1 MTSVETQVL
10 IVGAGP
16 VGLITGLLLDR
27 LGVDFLIVERRKGLH
42 QAPQAHVI
50 SSRTLEICRVV
61 GIDPM
66 AIHAAG
72 PPLADIRTVRWV
84 DRLVG
89 RDLGVFTMG
98 SDPDEVMRMLTQSP
112 SPTTNLS
119 QDRFEAMLF
128 ERLANTAGRDR
139 VRFEHAWEACA
150 ETDGQYLSRVHT
162 PAGPVE
168 IASRY
173 LIGADGA
180 GSRVRKAAD
189 IDMVGPDDIQT
200 FVNIHFSANLREP
213 LAGREGLL
221 YWIMD
226 TEVEGTFIAHD
237 IERNWIFMKTVDV
250 SESLDPIDEGKFAA
264 LLHEAIGADLPV
276 TIHSMNAWRMTAQ
289 IASAFRR
296 DRLFLVG
303 DAAHR
308 FPPTGGIGMN
318 TGFQDAHNLAW
329 KIAMVEA
336 GADPGLLDTFEP
348 ERKPVAETNSEQSL
362 TNAMRMMEVA
372 ALLDADGDRRITL
385 ADLDAVLADPDR
397 LAAVQRAVDAQ
408 AAHFNMSGLDLGV
421 CYAGAGIIGDGPPP
435 ASEDPVSKYVPS
447 TTPGARLPHAMLQR
461 DGAPL
466 STLDLVPCD
475 RFVVLAGDDA
485 PDTLEAA
492 VEALAGQGV
501 PVRLQRVGPGAE
513 TAPADDRFAA
523 LFPPGKVLL
532 VRPDGHIAARFESG
546 RAAAELA
553 GAMSVLLV
561 GVG

>member
-1 MTSVETQVL
+1 MTPAETRVL

-16 VGLITGLLLDR
+16 VGLVTGLLLDR
-27 LGVDFLIVERRKGLH
+27 LGVDFLIVERRQGLH

-66 AIHAAG
+66 AVYAAG
-72 PPLADIRTVRWV
+72 PPREDIRTVRWV

-112 SPTTNLS
+112 SPTANLS
-119 QDRFEAMLF
+119 QDRFEPMLF
-128 ERLANTAGRDR
+128 ERLEATAGRAR
-139 VRFEHAWEACA
+139 VRFEHAWESCST
-150 ETDGQYLSRVHT
+150 TDGQYLSRILT
-162 PAGPVE
+162 SDGPVE

-226 TEVEGTFIAHD
+226 KEVEGTFIAHD
-237 IERNWIFMKTVDV
+237 IERNWIFMKTVDAA
-250 SESLDPIDEGKFAA
+250 EPLDPIDETKFAA
-264 LLHEAIGADLPV
+264 VLHKAIGADLPV

-329 KIAMVEA
+329 KIALVEA
-336 GADPGLLDTFEP
+336 GRDPALLDTFEP

-362 TNAMRMMEVA
+362 TNARRMMEVA
-372 ALLDADGDRRITL
+372 FLLDVDGDRHITL
-385 ADLDAVLADPDR
+385 PDLEAVLADTDR

-421 CYAGAGIIGDGPPP
+421 CYTGAGVIDDGPPP
-435 ASEDPVSKYVPS
+435 ASDDPVSKYVPS
-447 TTPGARLPHAMLQR
+447 TTPGTRLPHAMLLR

-466 STLDLVPCD
+466 STLDLVALD
-475 RFVVLAGDDA
+475 RFLVLAHDDA
-485 PDTLEAA
+485 PATLDAA
-492 VEALAGQGV
+492 VEELARRGAPLGM
-501 PVRLQRVGPGAE
+501 RRVGPGAD
-513 TAPADDRFAA
+513 TVPADDRFGT
-523 LFPPGKVLL
+523 LFPREEVLL
-532 VRPDGHIAARFESG
+532 VRPDGHIAARFESR
-546 RAAAELA
+546 RAAGELA
-553 GAMSVLLV
+553 RAMKVLLV
-561 GVG
+561 GAG

>member
-1 MTSVETQVL
+1 MTRIETRVL

-27 LGVDFLIVERRKGLH
+27 LGVDFLIVERREGLH

-50 SSRTLEICRVV
+50 SSRTLEICRGV
-61 GIDPM
+61 GIDPV
-66 AIHAAG
+66 AVYAAG
-72 PPLADIRTVRWV
+72 PALADIRTVRWV

-98 SDPDEVMRMLTQSP
+98 SDPEEVMRMLTQSP
-112 SPTTNLS
+112 SPTANLS
-119 QDRFEAMLF
+119 QDRFERILLD
-128 ERLANTAGRDR
+128 RLAATTARGA
-139 VRFEHAWEACA
+139 VRFEHAWEGYST
-150 ETDGQYLSRVHT
+150 TDGLYLSRVQT
-162 PAGPVE
+162 PDGPVE
-168 IASRY
+168 ITSCY

-189 IDMVGPDDIQT
+189 IDMVGPDNLQT
-200 FVNIHFSANLREP
+200 FMNIHFSANLREP

-226 TEVEGTFIAHD
+226 KDVEGTFIAHD
-237 IERNWIFMKTVDV
+237 IERNWIFMKTIDP
-250 SESLDPIDEGKFAA
+250 SEPLDPIDEGKFAA
-264 LLHEAIGADLPV
+264 LLREAIGADVPV

-329 KIAMVEA
+329 KVAMVEA
-336 GADPGLLDTFEP
+336 GGDPRLLDTFEP
-348 ERKPVAETNSEQSL
+348 ERKPVAEVNSEQSV

-372 ALLDADGDRRITL
+372 FLLDVDGDQRITL
-385 ADLDAVLADPDR
+385 ADLDAVLADANR
-397 LAAVQRAVDAQ
+397 LAAVQTAVDAQ

-421 CYAGAGIIGDGPPP
+421 CYTGAGVIDDGPPP

-447 TTPGARLPHAMLQR
+447 TTPGARLPHATLLR

-466 STLDLVPCD
+466 STLDLVALD
-475 RFVVLAGDDA
+475 RFLVFAHHDA

-492 VEALAGQGV
+492 IEELAERGAPLGM
-501 PVRLQRVGPGAE
+501 RRVGPGADIV
-513 TAPADDRFAA
+513 PADDRFAA
-523 LFPPGKVLL
+523 LFPTEEVLL

-546 RAAAELA
+546 RATAELA
-553 GAMSVLLV
+553 RALNVLLPAP
-561 GVG
+561 

>member
-1 MTSVETQVL
+1 MTRIETRVL

-27 LGVDFLIVERRKGLH
+27 LGVDFLIVERREGLH

-50 SSRTLEICRVV
+50 SSRTLEICRGV

-66 AIHAAG
+66 AVYAAG
-72 PPLADIRTVRWV
+72 PPLEDIRTVRWV

-98 SDPDEVMRMLTQSP
+98 SDPEELMRMLKQSP
-112 SPTTNLS
+112 SPTANLS
-119 QDRFEAMLF
+119 QDRFEGILF
-128 ERLANTAGRDR
+128 EHLAATTGRDA
-139 VRFEHAWEACA
+139 VRFEHAWEGYST
-150 ETDGQYLSRVHT
+150 TDGLYLSRVHT
-162 PAGPVE
+162 PDGPLE

-180 GSRVRKAAD
+180 GSRVRKAAH
-189 IDMVGPDDIQT
+189 IDMIGPDDIQT

-226 TEVEGTFIAHD
+226 KEVEGTFIAHD
-237 IERNWIFMKTVDV
+237 IERNWIFMKTVDA
-250 SESLDPIDEGKFAA
+250 SEPLDPIDEGKFAA
-264 LLHEAIGADLPV
+264 LLRKAIGADLPI

-329 KIAMVEA
+329 KVAMVDA
-336 GADPGLLDTFEP
+336 GGDPRLLDTFEP
-348 ERKPVAETNSEQSL
+348 ERKPVAEVNSEQSV

-372 ALLDADGDRRITL
+372 FLLDVDGDRRITL
-385 ADLDAVLADPDR
+385 PDLDAVLADADR
-397 LAAVQRAVDAQ
+397 LAAVQTAVDAQ

-421 CYAGAGIIGDGPPP
+421 CYTGAGVIDDGPPP

-447 TTPGARLPHAMLQR
+447 TTPGARLPHAVLLR

-466 STLDLVPCD
+466 STLDLVALD
-475 RFVVLAGDDA
+475 RFLVFAHHDA

-492 VEALAGQGV
+492 IEELAERGAPLGM
-501 PVRLQRVGPGAE
+501 RRVGPGADIV
-513 TAPADDRFAA
+513 PADDRFAA
-523 LFPPGKVLL
+523 LFPTEEVLL

-546 RAAAELA
+546 RATAELA
-553 GAMSVLLV
+553 RALNVLLPAP
-561 GVG
+561 

>member
-1 MTSVETQVL
+1 MTRIETQVL

-27 LGVDFLIVERRKGLH
+27 LGIDFEIVERREGLH

-50 SSRTLEICRVV
+50 SSRTLEICRGV
-61 GIDPM
+61 GIDPG
-66 AIHAAG
+66 AVYAAG
-72 PPLADIRTVRWV
+72 PALADIRTVRWV
-84 DRLVG
+84 DRLLG

-98 SDPDEVMRMLTQSP
+98 SDPEEVMRMLTQSP
-112 SPTTNLS
+112 SPTANLS
-119 QDRFEAMLF
+119 QDRFEKILF
-128 ERLANTAGRDR
+128 ERLAATTGRGA
-139 VRFEHAWEACA
+139 VRFQHAWEGYST
-150 ETDGQYLSRVHT
+150 TDRRYLSRVHT
-162 PAGPVE
+162 PDGPVE
-168 IASRY
+168 IESRY

-213 LAGREGLL
+213 LASREGLL
-221 YWIMD
+221 YWVMD
-226 TEVEGTFIAHD
+226 KEVEGTFIAHD
-237 IERNWIFMKTVDV
+237 IERNWIFMKTVDA

-264 LLHEAIGADLPV
+264 LLRKAIGADLPV

-336 GADPGLLDTFEP
+336 GHDPVLLDTFEP

-362 TNAMRMMEVA
+362 TNAVRMREVA
-372 ALLDADGDRRITL
+372 FLLDVDGDRRISL
-385 ADLDAVLADPDR
+385 SDLDAVLADADR

-421 CYAGAGIIGDGPPP
+421 CYTGAGVIDDGPPP
-435 ASEDPVSKYVPS
+435 ASEDPVSTYVPS
-447 TTPGARLPHAMLQR
+447 TTPGARLPHATLLR
-461 DGAPL
+461 DGARL
-466 STLDLVPCD
+466 STLDLAVPD
-475 RFVVLAGDDA
+475 RFLVLAHDDS
-485 PDTLEAA
+485 PDTLDAA
-492 VEALAGQGV
+492 VEELAERGAPLGM
-501 PVRLQRVGPGAE
+501 QRVGPA
-513 TAPADDRFAA
+513 TNMVPADDTFAA
-523 LFPPGKVLL
+523 LFPAEEVLL
-532 VRPDGHIAARFESG
+532 VRPDGHIAARLEAG
-546 RAAAELA
+546 RAAEELA
-553 GAMSVLLV
+553 GAMEVLLT
-561 GVG
+561 GAS

>member
-1 MTSVETQVL
+1 MTRLETRVL

-16 VGLITGLLLDR
+16 VGLVTGLLLDR
-27 LGVDFLIVERRKGLH
+27 LGVDFQIVERREGLH

-50 SSRTLEICRVV
+50 SSRTLEICRAV

-66 AIHAAG
+66 AIRNAG
-72 PPLADIRTVRWV
+72 PPLEDIRTVRWV

-98 SDPDEVMRMLTQSP
+98 SDPEEVMRMLTQSP
-112 SPTTNLS
+112 SPTANLS

-139 VRFEHAWEACA
+139 VRFEHAWEGYST
-150 ETDGQYLSRVHT
+150 TDGQYLSRVHT
-162 PAGPVE
+162 SGGAVE
-168 IASRY
+168 IASHY

-200 FVNIHFSANLREP
+200 FVNIHFSANLRQL
-213 LAGREGLL
+213 LAGREGIL
-221 YWIMD
+221 YWVMD
-226 TEVEGTFIAHD
+226 KEVEGTFIAHD
-237 IERNWIFMKTVDV
+237 IERNWIFMKTVDA
-250 SESLDPIDEGKFAA
+250 SESLDPIDEEKFAA
-264 LLHEAIGADLPV
+264 LLRKAIGADLPI

-336 GADPGLLDTFEP
+336 GRDPGLLDTFEP
-348 ERKPVAETNSEQSL
+348 ERKPVAETNSGQSV
-362 TNAMRMMEVA
+362 TNAMRMLEVA
-372 ALLDADGDRRITL
+372 FLLDVDGDRRISL
-385 ADLDAVLADPDR
+385 ADLDAVLADADR
-397 LAAVQRAVDAQ
+397 RAAVQRAVDAQ

-421 CYAGAGIIGDGPPP
+421 CYTGAGVIDDGPPP
-435 ASEDPVSKYVPS
+435 ASEDPVSRYVPS
-447 TTPGARLPHAMLQR
+447 TTPGARLPNAMLLR

-466 STLDLVPCD
+466 STLDLVAPD
-475 RFVVLAGDDA
+475 RFLVLAHDEH
-485 PDTLEAA
+485 PDTLDGA
-492 VEALAGQGV
+492 VEELAGRGM
-501 PVRLQRVGPGAE
+501 PLGIRRVGPGAD
-513 TAPADDRFAA
+513 TVPADDRFAE
-523 LFPPGKVLL
+523 LFPTEEVLL
-532 VRPDGHIAARFESG
+532 VRPDGHIAARFDSG
-546 RAAAELA
+546 RATAELA
-553 GAMSVLLV
+553 GAMGVLLA
-561 GVG
+561 GGG

>member
-1 MTSVETQVL
+1 MTAIETRVL

-27 LGVDFLIVERRKGLH
+27 LGVEFLIVERRQGLH

-72 PPLADIRTVRWV
+72 PAREDIRTVRWV

-98 SDPDEVMRMLTQSP
+98 SDPEEVMRMVTQSP
-112 SPTTNLS
+112 SPTANLS
-119 QDRFEAMLF
+119 QDRFEKILL
-128 ERLANTAGRDR
+128 ERLAATAGRDR
-139 VRFEHAWEACA
+139 VLFEHAWEGYSEA
-150 ETDGQYLSRVHT
+150 DGRYRSRVRT
-162 PAGPVE
+162 PDGPADVV
-168 IASRY
+168 SRY
-173 LIGADGA
+173 VVGADGA

-189 IDMVGPDDIQT
+189 IDMVGPDNLQT
-200 FVNIHFSANLREP
+200 FMNVHFSVDLREP

-221 YWIMD
+221 YWVMD
-226 TEVEGTFIAHD
+226 KEVEGTFIAHD
-237 IERNWIFMKTVDV
+237 IERNWIFMKTVDA
-250 SESLDPIDEGKFAA
+250 SESLDPIDEARFAG
-264 LLHEAIGADLPV
+264 LLRQAIGADLPV

-296 DRLFLVG
+296 DGVFLVG

-336 GADPGLLDTFEP
+336 GVDPGLLDTFEP
-348 ERKPVAETNSEQSL
+348 ERKPVAEANSGQSV
-362 TNAMRMMEVA
+362 TNAMKMMEVA
-372 ALLDADGDRRITL
+372 FLLDVDGDQRITL
-385 ADLDAVLADPDR
+385 PDLDAALADADR
-397 LAAVQRAVDAQ
+397 LAAVQRAIDAQ

-421 CYAGAGIIGDGPPP
+421 CYTGAGIIDDGPPP

-447 TTPGARLPHAMLQR
+447 TTPGARLPHAGLHR
-461 DGAPL
+461 DGTPL
-466 STLDLVPCD
+466 STLDLVPSD
-475 RFVVLAGDDA
+475 RFLVLAREDA
-485 PDTLEAA
+485 PDVLEAG
-492 VEALAGQGV
+492 VGELAGRGV
-501 PVRLQRVGPGAE
+501 PVHMQRVGPGGD
-513 TAPADDRFAA
+513 TVPADDRFAA
-523 LFPPGKVLL
+523 LFPEGKVLL

-546 RAAAELA
+546 RATAELA
-553 GAMSVLLV
+553 GAMEVLLA
-561 GVG
+561 GGG

>member
-1 MTSVETQVL
+1 MTRIETRVL

-27 LGVDFLIVERRKGLH
+27 LGVDFLIVERREGLH

-50 SSRTLEICRVV
+50 SSRTLEICRGV
-61 GIDPM
+61 GIDPV
-66 AIHAAG
+66 AVYAAG
-72 PPLADIRTVRWV
+72 PALADIRTVRWV

-98 SDPDEVMRMLTQSP
+98 SAPEEAMRMLKQSS
-112 SPTTNLS
+112 SPTANLS
-119 QDRFEAMLF
+119 QDRFEAILF
-128 ERLANTAGRDR
+128 ERLFATAGRDA
-139 VRFEHAWEACA
+139 VRFEHAWEGYS
-150 ETDGQYLSRVHT
+150 TTNGQHLSRVHT
-162 PAGPVE
+162 PDGPLEV
-168 IASRY
+168 ASHY

-189 IDMVGPDDIQT
+189 IDMVGPDNLQT
-200 FVNIHFSANLREP
+200 FMNIHFSANLREP

-226 TEVEGTFIAHD
+226 KDVEGTFIAHD
-237 IERNWIFMKTVDV
+237 IERNWIFMKTIDP
-250 SESLDPIDEGKFAA
+250 SEPLDPIDEGKFAA
-264 LLHEAIGADLPV
+264 LLREAIGADVPV
-276 TIHSMNAWRMTAQ
+276 TINSMNAWRMTAQ

-308 FPPTGGIGMN
+308 FPPTCGIGMN

-329 KIAMVEA
+329 KVAMVEA
-336 GADPGLLDTFEP
+336 GGDPRLLDTFEP
-348 ERKPVAETNSEQSL
+348 ERKPVAEVNSEQSV

-372 ALLDADGDRRITL
+372 FLLDVDGDQRITL
-385 ADLDAVLADPDR
+385 ADLDAVLADANR
-397 LAAVQRAVDAQ
+397 LAAVQTAVDAQ

-421 CYAGAGIIGDGPPP
+421 CYTGAGVIDDGPPP

-447 TTPGARLPHAMLQR
+447 TTPGARLPHAMLLR

-466 STLDLVPCD
+466 STLDLVALD
-475 RFVVLAGDDA
+475 RFLVFAHHDA

-492 VEALAGQGV
+492 IEELAERGAPLGM
-501 PVRLQRVGPGAE
+501 RRVGPGADIV
-513 TAPADDRFAA
+513 PADDRFAA
-523 LFPPGKVLL
+523 LFPTEEVLL

-546 RAAAELA
+546 RATAELA
-553 GAMSVLLV
+553 RALNVLLPAP
-561 GVG
+561 

>member
-1 MTSVETQVL
+1 MTRIETQVL

-16 VGLITGLLLDR
+16 VGLVTGLLLDR
-27 LGVDFLIVERRKGLH
+27 LGVDFLIVERREGLH

-50 SSRTLEICRVV
+50 SSRTLEICRAV

-66 AIHAAG
+66 AVYAAG
-72 PPLADIRTVRWV
+72 PPLEDIRTVRWV

-98 SDPDEVMRMLTQSP
+98 SDPEEVMRMLTQSP
-112 SPTTNLS
+112 SPTANLS

-128 ERLANTAGRDR
+128 ERLAATAGRDR
-139 VRFEHAWEACA
+139 VRFGHAWEAFA
-150 ETDGQYLSRVHT
+150 TTDGQYLSRVHT
-162 PAGPVE
+162 PDGPVE
-168 IASRY
+168 IASHY
-173 LIGADGA
+173 VIGADGA
-180 GSRVRKAAD
+180 GSRVRKAAN

-221 YWIMD
+221 YWVMD
-226 TEVEGTFIAHD
+226 KEVEGTFIAHD
-237 IERNWIFMKTVDV
+237 IERNWIFMKTVDA
-250 SESLDPIDEGKFAA
+250 SESLDPIDEAKFAA
-264 LLHEAIGADLPV
+264 LLHKAIGADLPA

-336 GADPGLLDTFEP
+336 GQDPGLLDTFEP
-348 ERKPVAETNSEQSL
+348 ERKPVAEANSEQSL
-362 TNAMRMMEVA
+362 TNALRMTEVA
-372 ALLDADGDRRITL
+372 FLLDVDGDRRITL
-385 ADLDAVLADPDR
+385 PDLDAVLADTDR

-421 CYAGAGIIGDGPPP
+421 CYTGAGVIDDGPPP
-435 ASEDPVSKYVPS
+435 ASDDPVSKYVPS
-447 TTPGARLPHAMLQR
+447 TTPGARLPHAMLLR

-466 STLDLVPCD
+466 STLDLVACD
-475 RFVVLAGDDA
+475 RFLLLARDDA
-485 PDTLEAA
+485 PGALEVA
-492 VEALAGQGV
+492 VEEVAARGV
-501 PVRLQRVGPGAE
+501 PLGMLRVGSGAD
-513 TAPADDRFAA
+513 TVPADDRFDA
-523 LFPPGKVLL
+523 LFPKGKVLL

-546 RAAAELA
+546 RAAGELA
-553 GAMSVLLV
+553 GAMEALLA
-561 GVG
+561 GGG